1 MKVCADDAALLLGI
15 EHVLEA
21 RQKHFRC
28 VTDGESDA
36 ELAGE
41 NVFHPLALA
50 RAQQTSVDEYA
61 LEPLA
66 DRAMNQRR
74 RDRRIDAARKAEQH
88 LVVRA
93 DLARI
98 SATLVSMKFAIVQ
111 SPGSPQISCTKLRS
125 TCVPHG
131 VCTTSG

>member
-1 MKVCADDAALLLGI
+1 MMRRFCSGSSTSF
-15 EHVLEA
+15 EP
-21 RQKHFRC
+21 RQKQFRG
-28 VTDGESDA
+28 VADGECDA

-41 NVFHPLALA
+41 NIFHPLALA
-50 RAQQTSVDEYA
+50 GAQQSGVDEHA

-74 RDRRIDAARKAEQH
+74 RDRRIDAAGKAEQH
-88 LVVRA
+88 LVAARRPCS
-93 DLARI
+93 RI

-111 SPGSPQISCTKLRS
+111 SPGSPQILSTKLRN